1 MTHTSTASAPA
12 NPLAEDRDQLHADI
26 AQRPPVRRALAYLRL
41 SGPGWLQGAMTL
53 GGGSA
58 IASLTIGGVY
68 GYELLWVQPLAML
81 IGCIMLFALSHQTL
95 STGERPFKAM
105 RRIHPALAWG
115 WALAALA
122 SSIIWGFSHYP
133 LSAGM
138 AEEVITVTTGFQIED
153 GGAREL
159 YLFALAVIVWAFCAY
174 TAWHYGKGG
183 STVRLFENGI
193 KWLSIFTVLA
203 FASVVA
209 TASWNGQ
216 VDWLRVLRGFV
227 PGSLPTDSEGVTTVM
242 AALGAA
248 VGINMTFVFGYTL
261 LNRGWGK
268 AQRELS
274 RYDIIIGLVLPY
286 VLVTSLISIA
296 AAGALT
302 SIDTDISGK
311 LNPAMASQIF
321 VQAGL
326 GEVPARL
333 IFSLGILGMAVGS
346 LVMHMLT
353 CGFAASEMFGWPTN
367 SLRYRLALLL
377 PTPAVLGVFVWSS
390 MGAYV
395 VLPTSAICG
404 VLLPIAYIGWL
415 ILNNRRD
422 YLGDDMPRGGKRSL
436 YNSAM
441 LLCILTVVASV
452 FYTTAVKLGWL

>member
-1 MTHTSTASAPA
+1 MAHTTTPSTNQGSEEQA
-12 NPLAEDRDQLHADI
+12 QLLADI
-26 AQRPPVRRALAYLRL
+26 AKRPPLKRALAYLRL

-68 GYELLWVQPLAML
+68 GYELLWVQPLAMV

-95 STGERPFKAM
+95 STGEKPFHAM

-138 AEEVITVTTGFQIED
+138 TEEVIAVTTGFRLGD

-159 YLFALAVIVWAFCAY
+159 YLFALALVVWAFCAY
-174 TAWHYGKGG
+174 TAWNYGKGG
-183 STVRLFENGI
+183 GMVRVFENGI
-193 KWLSIFTVLA
+193 KWLSVFTVLA
-203 FASVVA
+203 FASVVI

-227 PGSLPTDSEGVTTVM
+227 PGNLPTDPEGVMTVM

-248 VGINMTFVFGYTL
+248 VGINMTFVYGYTL

-274 RYDIIIGLVLPY
+274 RYDIIMGLVLPY

-302 SIDTDISGK
+302 SIDASISGR
-311 LNPAMASQIF
+311 LSPAMASQIF

-326 GEVPARL
+326 GEIPARL

-367 SLRYRLALLL
+367 SLRYRLALLI
-377 PTPAVLGVFVWSS
+377 PTPAVLGVFVWST

-422 YLGDDMPRGGKRSL
+422 YLGSDMPTGRKRGL

>member
-1 MTHTSTASAPA
+1 MSDSSTDSATLGQSD
-12 NPLAEDRDQLHADI
+12 NEQSQLLADI
-26 AQRPPVRRALAYLRL
+26 AKRPPLARAVGYVRL

-95 STGERPFKAM
+95 TTGERPFKAM
-105 RRIHPALAWG
+105 SRIHPALAWG

-138 AEEVITVTTGFQIED
+138 AEEVVTVTTGFQLDD
-153 GGAREL
+153 GNAREL
-159 YLFALAVIVWAFCAY
+159 YLFALAIIVWAFCAY

-193 KWLSIFTVLA
+193 KWLSILTVLA
-203 FASVVA
+203 FAFVVV

-216 VDWLRVLRGFV
+216 VDWLRVLHGFV
-227 PGSLPTDSEGVTTVM
+227 PGNLPTDSDGVMTIM

-248 VGINMTFVFGYTL
+248 VGINMTFVYGYTL

-274 RYDIIIGLVLPY
+274 RYDIIMGLVLPY

-296 AAGALT
+296 AAGALS

-311 LNPAMASQIF
+311 LSPAMASQIF

-415 ILNNRRD
+415 LLNNRRD
-422 YLGDDMPRGGKRSL
+422 YLGDDMPAGRKRTI
-436 YNSAM
+436 YNAAM
-441 LLCILTVVASV
+441 LLCILTVIASV
-452 FYTTAVKLGWL
+452 LYTTSVKLGWL

>member
-1 MTHTSTASAPA
+1 MTDTSTASADQSA
-12 NPLAEDRDQLHADI
+12 DDQAQLLAEI
-26 AQRPPVRRALAYLRL
+26 AARPPLKRAAAYLRL

-105 RRIHPALAWG
+105 RRIHPALAWS
-115 WALAALA
+115 WAVAALA

-138 AEEVITVTTGFQIED
+138 TEEVVAVTTGFQPDD
-153 GGAREL
+153 GAAREL
-159 YLFALAVIVWAFCAY
+159 YLFALAIIVWAFCAY
-174 TAWHYGKGG
+174 TAWNYGKGG
-183 STVRLFENGI
+183 RMVRLFENGI
-193 KWLSIFTVLA
+193 KGLSIFTVLA
-203 FASVVA
+203 FALVVIS
-209 TASWNGQ
+209 ASWNGQ
-216 VDWLRVLRGFV
+216 VDWLRVLRGYV
-227 PGSLPTDSEGVTTVM
+227 PGNLPTDSDGVMTVM

-248 VGINMTFVFGYTL
+248 VGINMTFVYGYTL

-268 AQRELS
+268 TQRELS
-274 RYDIIIGLVLPY
+274 RYDIVMGLVLPY

-296 AAGALT
+296 AAGAL
-302 SIDTDISGK
+302 SSLDTDISGR
-311 LNPAMASQIF
+311 LSPAMASQIF

-377 PTPAVLGVFVWSS
+377 PTPAVLGVFVWST

-422 YLGDDMPRGGKRSL
+422 YLGDDMPTGRKRSL

-441 LLCILTVVASV
+441 LLCILTVIASV
-452 FYTTAVKLGWL
+452 FYTTVVRLGWL